1 MEEKAKER
9 KRGEVK
15 KNKKKHRKKGKERG
29 EMERKSIFYGSDCHL
44 DWLRF
49 TINV

>member
-1 MEEKAKER
+1 MPSLWKRKEIMEEKAKER

-29 EMERKSIFYGSDCHL
+29 EMERKSIFL
-44 DWLRF
+44 WK
-49 TINV
+49 